1 MRRAKAI
8 PPPLR
13 RSKVVEVLTDI
24 GSRNAMGYGNI
35 RREGR
40 AALGARPVEQ
50 QQAGA
55 GTGEPRGLGAAERAE
70 RTGDEDGLS

>member
-1 MRRAKAI
+1 MTKFA
-8 PPPLR
+8 
-13 RSKVVEVLTDI
+13 VVALTH
-24 GSRNAMGYGNI
+24 GI